1 MFTLPG
7 KMRLGAFCGHG
18 CFIVGQIVSENI
30 YSYLYT
36 MTMKMT
42 IASVTIT
49 HSQISFLLFFSDCF
63 YQVINARNQQENKCI
78 CEIQNNVHILPA
90 SRHELIIENMKD
102 IINQNMHLYCSHC
115 QAPELEFPECKE
127 K

>member
-1 MFTLPG
+1 MHIRGSVSSNWKRSISCNRRLAFMFTLPG

-18 CFIVGQIVSENI
+18 SFIVGQIVSENI

-49 HSQISFLLFFSDCF
+49 HSQISFLLFF
-63 YQVINARNQQENKCI
+63 
-78 CEIQNNVHILPA
+78 
-90 SRHELIIENMKD
+90 LI
-102 IINQNMHLYCSHC
+102 
-115 QAPELEFPECKE
+115 AFTR
-127 K
+127 